1 MERSGAPNL
10 ALIDTMQLRTA
21 WGPAGRSEPY
31 FLDEKKL
38 FLNLGGA
45 VFARRA
51 SPLADDGPGI
61 EMFGIAKWI
70 ELACSTGTGIIDHSR
85 F

>member
-1 MERSGAPNL
+1 MELCGAPNL
-10 ALIDTMQLRTA
+10 ALIDTVRLRTA
-21 WGPAGRSEPY
+21 WGPAGRSEPR
-31 FLDEKKL
+31 FLDEKNL
-38 FLNLGGA
+38 FPNLGGA
-45 VFARRA
+45 AFARRA
-51 SPLADDGPGI
+51 SPLADDGPRI